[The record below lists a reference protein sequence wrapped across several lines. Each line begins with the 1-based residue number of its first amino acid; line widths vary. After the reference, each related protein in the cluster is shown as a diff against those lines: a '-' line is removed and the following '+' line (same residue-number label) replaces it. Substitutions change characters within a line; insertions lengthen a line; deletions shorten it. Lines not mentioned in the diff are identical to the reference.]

1 MVVWSTTIDSVRN
14 NPGWYTNG
22 IGLPYNHRFGFGV
35 MDAYRLVGFLISAK
49 NNSLISS
56 DNVQLCT

>member
-1 MVVWSTTIDSVRN
+1 MLTWRDVQHLVVWSSTIDSVRN

-35 MDAYRLVGFLISAK
+35 MDAHR
-49 NNSLISS
+49 
-56 DNVQLCT
+56 